1 MDLFMPS
8 PVAVEISEQVRAFVA
23 TLHPEHRRAIKKAL
37 KDLAAGKGDI
47 APLEEELTGFHR
59 LRVGRYRVV
68 FFYAG
73 DGTIRCFFIEQRR
86 LVYDLLR
93 QRPDLWPPER

>member
-1 MDLFMPS
+1 MP
-8 PVAVEISEQVRAFVA
+8 PPEAVEISEQVRAFVA
-23 TLHPEHRRAIKKAL
+23 TLHPQHRRTIKKAL
-37 KDLAAGKGDI
+37 KDLGDGKGDVV
-47 APLEEELTGFHR
+47 PLEEELAGLHR

-68 FFYAG
+68 FFYAS

-93 QRPDLWPPER
+93 QRPDLWPPDR